1 MIKFFRKIRQK
12 LLTENKFSKYLL
24 YAIGEI
30 LLVVI
35 GILIA
40 LQINN
45 QNEFKKERIV
55 ENDYLSRIRLDLQK
69 DTISLKN
76 NIKKFKNYLELKSA
90 FINSIYDIQKTHKD
104 FIALNSST
112 TWDAEELTLQDN
124 TFSEISSSGKFG
136 IIRNIELKEA
146 LIDYYKMYNIYAS
159 HISEMNRTGLNM
171 LTEIFHFLSK
181 YFEGSVFNEKMY
193 NKKDWEFINNPS
205 SITFKRLESTAGH
218 YIHKFNLSKFYCENL
233 LTKADNLLKLLEK
246 E

>member
-1 MIKFFRKIRQK
+1 MADDNRP
-12 LLTENKFSKYLL
+12 LKYMR

-45 QNEFKKERIV
+45 WNECRKERIV
-55 ENDYLSRIRLDLQK
+55 EKDYLARIKFDLQK
-69 DTISLKN
+69 DTIYLNNNIENSKN
-76 NIKKFKNYLELKSA
+76 NIELVKTY
-90 FINSIYDIQKTHKD
+90 INSMYSIQRTHKD
-104 FIALNSST
+104 FVDLNSSA
-112 TWDAEELTLQDN
+112 TWAAEKLILQDN
-124 TFSEISSSGKFG
+124 TFSEISNSGKFG

-146 LIDYYKMYNIYAS
+146 LIDYYKSYSIHAS

-171 LTEIFHFLSK
+171 ITEIYHFLAK
-181 YFEGSVFNEKMY
+181 YFKGSVFIEKMY
-193 NKKDWEFINNPS
+193 NKKDWEFINDPS

-218 YIHKFNLSKFYCENL
+218 YIYKFRLTKFYCENL
-233 LTKADNLLKLLEK
+233 LLKADNLLRLLER